1 MNRKHSFQRASRCH
15 RFYQSCIKA
24 NFLAFCK
31 RLLTSGQP
39 TALARK
45 WCKNTNTKIQDRN
58 TETKMDFFKIVSSNL
73 DKTKSTKLTNYVM
86 AQITCSIHW
95 FPINFSWS
103 HPWSTHHQT
112 SWMHPAKRTW
122 LWLWCSEGMVTIM
135 RIRIGVMNS
144 SNHSYP
150 HPSRSDCWSLDP
162 NTSSLSISAMA
173 STHSITLAIS
183 LSSFPLFFSF
193 LVRSVE
199 RKAHLI
205 PTCKV
210 YAVAST
216 IHIQSDALQHAV
228 SFFLFLQL
236 YSL

>member
-1 MNRKHSFQRASRCH
+1 MKC
-15 RFYQSCIKA
+15 
-24 NFLAFCK
+24 
-31 RLLTSGQP
+31 
-39 TALARK
+39 
-45 WCKNTNTKIQDRN
+45 
-58 TETKMDFFKIVSSNL
+58 
-73 DKTKSTKLTNYVM
+73 
-86 AQITCSIHW
+86 
-95 FPINFSWS
+95 
-103 HPWSTHHQT
+103 THHQT

-228 SFFLFLQL
+228 AFPLFTIVFIVKVSVFSFFMLIIFFFCC
-236 YSL
+236 

>member
-1 MNRKHSFQRASRCH
+1 MKC
-15 RFYQSCIKA
+15 
-24 NFLAFCK
+24 
-31 RLLTSGQP
+31 
-39 TALARK
+39 
-45 WCKNTNTKIQDRN
+45 
-58 TETKMDFFKIVSSNL
+58 
-73 DKTKSTKLTNYVM
+73 
-86 AQITCSIHW
+86 
-95 FPINFSWS
+95 
-103 HPWSTHHQT
+103 THHQT

-216 IHIQSDALQHAV
+216 IHLQMLFNMPSPFV
-228 SFFLFLQL
+228 FIVKVSVFSFFMLIIFFFCC
-236 YSL
+236 

>member
-1 MNRKHSFQRASRCH
+1 MWWILPITPILILNS
-15 RFYQSCIKA
+15 
-24 NFLAFCK
+24 
-31 RLLTSGQP
+31 P
-39 TALARK
+39 T
-45 WCKNTNTKIQDRN
+45 
-58 TETKMDFFKIVSSNL
+58 
-73 DKTKSTKLTNYVM
+73 
-86 AQITCSIHW
+86 
-95 FPINFSWS
+95 
-103 HPWSTHHQT
+103 
-112 SWMHPAKRTW
+112 
-122 LWLWCSEGMVTIM
+122 
-135 RIRIGVMNS
+135 
-144 SNHSYP
+144 HSYP

-216 IHIQSDALQHAV
+216 IHLQSDALQHAV
-228 SFFLFLQL
+228 SFCIHCKSICLQLFYAHNFLFLLLIIWSGGVMWWNMFEIGMFRWPTMWDPWLPTIQSQDSNL
-236 YSL
+236 DDHAWRSAGKGPQCFAVRRRAKFYDQREIWAQSSVICVLENSQWNRTPPWRGGSIDRYHR

>member
-1 MNRKHSFQRASRCH
+1 MQK
-15 RFYQSCIKA
+15 YKY
-24 NFLAFCK
+24 
-31 RLLTSGQP
+31 
-39 TALARK
+39 
-45 WCKNTNTKIQDRN
+45 KNTRQKYRN
-58 TETKMDFFKIVSSNL
+58 KKGFFLKLSPLIWTRQIEVFL
-73 DKTKSTKLTNYVM
+73 IILRKKSTKLTNYVM

-228 SFFLFLQL
+228 SFFLFFQL
-236 YSL
+236 YSS